1 MDGYS
6 SDGTEPV
13 HLDNDATDF
22 FPSINVSYNLTE
34 KHLIRAAYGR
44 SVNRPE
50 FREVVPYVYFNLER
64 DANIVGNVDLKNAY
78 ADNLDLRYEFYPATG
93 EMITLAVSTN
103 VSKTRSKRHTTKP
116 VRACNI
122 PIIMRRT
129 PKLSVWNWISVKTS
143 TLSG

>member
-1 MDGYS
+1 MARSCGRVRMEYYNLVMDGYS

-22 FPSINVSYNLTE
+22 FPSVNVSYNLTE

-44 SVNRPE
+44 LSTGRSSGGSA
-50 FREVVPYVYFNLER
+50 YVYFNLER

-93 EMITLAVSTN
+93 E
-103 VSKTRSKRHTTKP
+103 
-116 VRACNI
+116 
-122 PIIMRRT
+122 
-129 PKLSVWNWISVKTS
+129 
-143 TLSG
+143 